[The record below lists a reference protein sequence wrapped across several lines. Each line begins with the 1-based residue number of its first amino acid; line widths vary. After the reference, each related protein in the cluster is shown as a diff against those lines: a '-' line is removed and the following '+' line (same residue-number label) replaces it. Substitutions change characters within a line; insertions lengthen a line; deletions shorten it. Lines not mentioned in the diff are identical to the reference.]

1 MISKKSNIPLKI
13 LLSYLALS
21 LLAFIVGWIL
31 YSENKVFYNSENKI
45 SNDKTKILKVS
56 NLLSNLYKTE
66 SLARQTIQS
75 NSEIDFD
82 NYKKQTDSLTTEIDS
97 LKLSVTTQYQKTLL
111 DSLKYL
117 LGTKTANILQLKSIK
132 NKVNSE
138 VSVKNAIN
146 NLTRMELSLS
156 KLRVEDL
163 VKNPSSMGSYQ
174 LNVLKKYVSVLNQN
188 IPDDSTNTLSKK
200 ASDSII
206 LASKTLLNNVK
217 KETAKRKIAASI
229 EENKLLENE
238 FSISEQSRKILNI
251 IEQEIIL
258 NTTKN
263 DFEKENSLRKTN
275 NIVTIAAIIGLI
287 LTLFF
292 SILIINDF
300 SKTESY
306 KTQLEI
312 ANTKTKTLLKNR
324 EQLISTVSHD
334 LKTPLSTIVGYAELL
349 GNSDLNKKQFYFTQN
364 IKGSSEYISKLVQDL
379 LDFTQIEAGK
389 IAIESIPFSL
399 NEILN
404 EVAKSIQ
411 SIYSHKNI
419 ELIINLDKKLENKI
433 IGDPFRLRQILSNII
448 GNAYKFTES
457 GNIKID
463 AEVSADNSFVLIKVK
478 DSGIG
483 IHEKNQELVFQ
494 EFTQADENI
503 EKKYGGTGLGLTIS
517 KKIIEILGGKLTL
530 QSTFGEG
537 SVFKIEMPLKYDV
550 YKPSD
555 DKLVIKNNKILTA
568 IILDDDINLL
578 NLTAEVLK
586 QNNYNVLK
594 FTNATDA
601 LEAIKTEP
609 FDILITDIQMPNI
622 DGFEFISLLKNS
634 KSNYKNQPVIAL
646 TGRTDLEIQIYKI
659 RGFDAVINKP
669 YTPKNLI
676 IIIEAIINKS
686 QIVNIISDEVKEND
700 FTEAYNLT
708 KLREFFPDR
717 ENAIHEI
724 ITIFISDTNQNM
736 LNLENAILDKEI
748 DLVREISH
756 KMGPM
761 FKQIEAFE
769 ISIILDKF
777 ENEESTMNEVENNFK
792 KLHNK
797 VKNLLECIE
806 DEVL

>member
-1 MISKKSNIPLKI
+1 MITKKSNIPIKI

-31 YSENKVFYNSENKI
+31 YSENKVFYNTESKI

-82 NYKKQTDSLTTEIDS
+82 NYKKQTDSLKTEIDS

-132 NKVNSE
+132 NKANSE

-188 IPDDSTNTLSKK
+188 IPDDSTNTLSKR
-200 ASDSII
+200 ASDSIL

-258 NTTKN
+258 NNTKN

-275 NIVTIAAIIGLI
+275 NIVTIAAIIGLV

-349 GNSDLNKKQFYFTQN
+349 GNSELNKKQSYFTQN

-389 IAIESIPFSL
+389 IAIESISFSL

-404 EVAKSIQ
+404 DVAKSIQ

-457 GNIKID
+457 GIIKID
-463 AEVSADNSFVLIKVK
+463 AEVISDASFILIKVK

-483 IHEKNQELVFQ
+483 IHEKNQELIFQ

-530 QSTFGEG
+530 QSTFGQG
-537 SVFKIEMPLKYDV
+537 SVFNIQIPLKYDV
-550 YKPSD
+550 SVHTQKQVQV
-555 DKLVIKNNKILTA
+555 LNNKILTA
-568 IILDDDINLL
+568 VILDDDLNLL

-601 LEAIKTEP
+601 LEAIKNEP

-646 TGRTDLEIQIYKI
+646 TGRTDLATEIYMI

-676 IIIEAIINKS
+676 AIIDAIINKS
-686 QIVNIISDEVKEND
+686 EIINPIIHEVKEYD
-700 FTEAYNLT
+700 FEQVYNLDNL
-708 KLREFFPDR
+708 KEFLPNK
-717 ENAIHEI
+717 ENALEEI
-724 ITIFISDTNQNM
+724 ISIFISDTNQNL
-736 LNLENAILDKEI
+736 LNLKNAISNKNMDQVK
-748 DLVREISH
+748 EISH

-761 FKQIEAFE
+761 FKQINAFE
-769 ISIILDKF
+769 VSTILDKF
-777 ENEESTMNEVENNFK
+777 ENNEMRTIELRDDFE
-792 KLHNK
+792 KLETK
-797 VKNLLECIE
+797 IKNLLALIE
-806 DEVL
+806 QEIH

>member
-1 MISKKSNIPLKI
+1 MITKKSNIPIKI

-31 YSENKVFYNSENKI
+31 YSENKVFYNTESKI

-82 NYKKQTDSLTTEIDS
+82 NYKKQTDSLKTEIDS

-132 NKVNSE
+132 NKANSE

-188 IPDDSTNTLSKK
+188 IPDDSTNTLSKR
-200 ASDSII
+200 ASDSIL

-258 NTTKN
+258 NNTKN

-275 NIVTIAAIIGLI
+275 NIVTIAAIIGLV

-349 GNSDLNKKQFYFTQN
+349 GNSELNKKQSYFTQN

-389 IAIESIPFSL
+389 IAIESISFSL

-404 EVAKSIQ
+404 DVAKSIQ

-457 GNIKID
+457 GIIKID
-463 AEVSADNSFVLIKVK
+463 AEVISDASFILIKVK

-483 IHEKNQELVFQ
+483 IHEKNQELIFQ

-530 QSTFGEG
+530 QSTFGQG
-537 SVFKIEMPLKYDV
+537 SVFNIQIPLKYDV
-550 YKPSD
+550 SVHTQKQVQV
-555 DKLVIKNNKILTA
+555 LNNKILTA
-568 IILDDDINLL
+568 VILDDDLNLL

-586 QNNYNVLK
+586 QNSYNVLK

-601 LEAIKTEP
+601 LEAIKNEP

-646 TGRTDLEIQIYKI
+646 TGRTDLATEIYMI

-676 IIIEAIINKS
+676 AIIDAIINKS
-686 QIVNIISDEVKEND
+686 EIINPIIHEVKEYD
-700 FTEAYNLT
+700 FEQVYNLDNL
-708 KLREFFPDR
+708 KEFLPNK
-717 ENAIHEI
+717 ENALEEI
-724 ITIFISDTNQNM
+724 ISIFISDTNQNL
-736 LNLENAILDKEI
+736 LNLKNAIFNKNMNQ
-748 DLVREISH
+748 VKEISH

-761 FKQIEAFE
+761 FKQINAFE
-769 ISIILDKF
+769 VSIILDKF
-777 ENEESTMNEVENNFK
+777 ENNEITIIEAQQDFD
-792 KLHNK
+792 KLDTK
-797 VKNLLECIE
+797 IKN
-806 DEVL
+806 VLALIGQEIH

>member
-1 MISKKSNIPLKI
+1 MITKKSNIPLKI

-31 YSENKVFYNSENKI
+31 YSENTVFYNSENKI

-82 NYKKQTDSLTTEIDS
+82 NYKKQTDSLKTEIDS
-97 LKLSVTTQYQKTLL
+97 LKLSVSTQFQKTLL

-132 NKVNSE
+132 NKANSE
-138 VSVKNAIN
+138 VLVKNAIN

-163 VKNPSSMGSYQ
+163 VKNPASMGSYQ

-200 ASDSII
+200 ASDSIL

-217 KETAKRKIAASI
+217 KETAKRKIAASV

-238 FSISEQSRKILNI
+238 FSISEQSRKILSI

-258 NTTKN
+258 NTTKT

-275 NIVTIAAIIGLI
+275 NIVTIAAIVGLI

-312 ANTKTKTLLKNR
+312 ANSKTKTLLKNR

-349 GNSDLNKKQFYFTQN
+349 GNSELNKKQAYFIQN

-389 IAIESIPFSL
+389 IAIENIPFSL
-399 NEILN
+399 SEILN
-404 EVAKSIQ
+404 NVAKSIQ

-419 ELIINLDKKLENKI
+419 KLDINFDKKFENKI

-448 GNAYKFTES
+448 GNAYKFTET
-457 GNIKID
+457 GIIKID
-463 AEVSADNSFVLIKVK
+463 AEVSIDASLIEIKIE

-483 IHEKNQELVFQ
+483 IHEKNQELIFQ

-517 KKIIEILGGKLTL
+517 KKIIEILGGKLGL
-530 QSTFGEG
+530 QSTFGQG
-537 SVFKIEMPLKYDV
+537 STFKIELPLKYDNCSPANE
-550 YKPSD
+550 KA
-555 DKLVIKNNKILTA
+555 IIINNKNLTV

-594 FTNATDA
+594 FTDARNA

-622 DGFEFISLLKNS
+622 DGFEFVSLLTNPD
-634 KSNYKNQPVIAL
+634 SNYKNQPVIAL
-646 TGRTDLEIQIYKI
+646 TGRTDLETQIYKI
-659 RGFDAVINKP
+659 RGFDTVVNKP

-676 IIIEAIINKS
+676 TIIEAIISKS
-686 QIVNIISDEVKEND
+686 QIINLVPNKVKKRN
-700 FTEAYNLT
+700 FTQVYDLT
-708 KLREFFPDR
+708 KIKEFLPDR
-717 ENAIHEI
+717 ENAIQEI
-724 ITIFISDTNQNM
+724 MEIFITDTNQNM
-736 LNLENAILDKEI
+736 LDMETAILDKNI
-748 DLVREISH
+748 DQV
-756 KMGPM
+756 
-761 FKQIEAFE
+761 
-769 ISIILDKF
+769 
-777 ENEESTMNEVENNFK
+777 
-792 KLHNK
+792 
-797 VKNLLECIE
+797 
-806 DEVL
+806 

>member
-1 MISKKSNIPLKI
+1 MITKKSNIPIKI

-31 YSENKVFYNSENKI
+31 YSENKVFYNTESKI

-82 NYKKQTDSLTTEIDS
+82 NYKKQTDSLKTEIDS

-132 NKVNSE
+132 NKANSE

-188 IPDDSTNTLSKK
+188 IPDDSTNTLSKR
-200 ASDSII
+200 ASDSIL

-258 NTTKN
+258 NNTKN

-275 NIVTIAAIIGLI
+275 NIVTIAAIIGLV

-349 GNSDLNKKQFYFTQN
+349 GNSELNKKQSYFTQN

-389 IAIESIPFSL
+389 IAIESISFSL

-404 EVAKSIQ
+404 DVAKSIQ

-457 GNIKID
+457 GIIKID
-463 AEVSADNSFVLIKVK
+463 AEVISDASFILIKVK

-483 IHEKNQELVFQ
+483 IHEKNQELIFQ

-530 QSTFGEG
+530 QSTFGQG
-537 SVFKIEMPLKYDV
+537 SVFNIQIPLKYDV
-550 YKPSD
+550 SVHTQKQVQV
-555 DKLVIKNNKILTA
+555 LNNKILTA
-568 IILDDDINLL
+568 VILDDDLNLL

-601 LEAIKTEP
+601 LEAIKNEP

-646 TGRTDLEIQIYKI
+646 TGRTDLATEIYMI

-676 IIIEAIINKS
+676 AIIDAIINKS
-686 QIVNIISDEVKEND
+686 EIINPIIHEVKEYD
-700 FTEAYNLT
+700 FEQVYNLDNL
-708 KLREFFPDR
+708 KEFLPNK
-717 ENAIHEI
+717 ENALEEI
-724 ITIFISDTNQNM
+724 ISIFISDTNQNL
-736 LNLENAILDKEI
+736 LNLKNAIFNKNMNQ
-748 DLVREISH
+748 VKEISH

-761 FKQIEAFE
+761 FKQINAFE
-769 ISIILDKF
+769 VSIILDKF
-777 ENEESTMNEVENNFK
+777 ENNEITIIEAQQDFD
-792 KLHNK
+792 KLDTK
-797 VKNLLECIE
+797 IKN
-806 DEVL
+806 VLALIGQEIH